1 MNFFPVI
8 YEREI
13 LKWKEDDAMFVET
26 HNFAAM
32 FDQVKEQTY
41 VMFVGVPGCGKTAT
55 ARHIAL
61 ILQTEGYQILPI
73 KDIKDIETY
82 CDPHLPQVFVI
93 DDVIGVFGLD
103 MAELNLLRK
112 YQDRL
117 KCPTMPE
124 TKTLLTCREVVYR
137 NEDFSNTSFFAQ
149 EKQEINFS
157 SSANVLTDT
166 DKCKLLAKYNL
177 NVYQFQVR
185 ILPKTSKM
193 FPLLC
198 KLFSKKEEY
207 KVHGYMFFIT
217 PIPCILE
224 AMDEMKTNNR
234 IQYAS
239 LVLLMTNQNKL
250 SEKDLDD
257 VQCSTNA
264 FTEIKYKVLQIC
276 KVSSRTDTFEFT
288 DALAEMEGTYT
299 KRSGNMFTFEHDYML
314 EIIAYHF
321 GRQCPEIILQIMK
334 SDYISYYIE
343 LDTRI
348 SRTIEKRKES
358 EDVAVESVQHSETN
372 IKQDDV
378 FNLCIT
384 LTEKQYP
391 ILLERLLKDIKNGD
405 YYNVFRSKALKH
417 SSMLQ
422 QFIGLMGSFIN
433 LIQRDRTPL
442 TVACHLGDLNIVE
455 ELIKAGADVNLRDN
469 THKPLTLACEEG
481 HVGVV
486 KLLIKAGAN
495 LNVKD
500 GSVTALTASCELGY
514 IGIVDELLTSG
525 ADVNLRGDSNTP
537 LTFACEIGSLSLVK
551 KLIEFGADVNL
562 ADDYK
567 TPLTTACGMGCI
579 CVVEELI
586 KKGAIVNLSD
596 GYNTP
601 LTAASQGVYINVTN
615 RTLMAHHL
623 LLKGMLMPFVF
634 LINDPKIYFTR
645 AYMSVVEHLI
655 KTGADV
661 NLCDGSKTPLTTACE
676 QGHVHIVKELINFG
690 ADVNLRD
697 EYNTPLIKAC
707 DFGHLSVVK
716 ELIKAS
722 ATVNLNDEYD
732 TPLTSASVSQNVSLV
747 EELVKAGA
755 DINLKYRSKTA
766 LTTACEHGY
775 SDVVKKLIEL
785 GADVNLCDGVTTPL
799 TISCEKEYQTEVESL
814 IKAGADINKNDGYRT
829 PLTIACEWGQSEIV
843 NILIK
848 AGVDVNLSDGTDTP
862 LKIACE
868 MGHLSVVEA
877 LINAEVDV
885 KLCNANTIL
894 QETTNIEKSLKT
906 VEWLIKSG
914 DGISLDNGYLPPL
927 ITEFSHLTRH
937 FNSVNTCGAIQ
948 RRRKRLVVLLERK
961 YRRINQVAKPL
972 AQMKN
977 NFTRVVK
984 SFSRIAN
991 RVMVNARINEGY
1003 HPFHRI

>member
-1 MNFFPVI
+1 
-8 YEREI
+8 
-13 LKWKEDDAMFVET
+13 MFVET
-26 HNFAAM
+26 HNFATM

-117 KCPTMPE
+117 KCPTMPK
-124 TKTLLTCREVVYR
+124 TKTLMTCREVVYR
-137 NEDFSNTSFFAQ
+137 NEAFSNTSFFAQ
-149 EKQEINFS
+149 EKHVINLS

-166 DKCKLLAKYNL
+166 DKYKLLAKYNL
-177 NVYQFQVR
+177 NVYQFQVM
-185 ILPKTSKM
+185 ILPKTSRM

-198 KLFSKKEEY
+198 KLFSKKKEY
-207 KVHGYMFFIT
+207 KVHGYTFFIT

-234 IQYAS
+234 IQYAA
-239 LVLLMTNQNKL
+239 LVLLMANQNKL
-250 SEKDLDD
+250 SGEDLED

-264 FTEIKYKVLQIC
+264 FTEIKDKVLQKC

-299 KRSGNMFTFEHDYML
+299 KKSGYTFTFEHDYMF

-343 LDTRI
+343 LDTCI
-348 SRTIEKRKES
+348 SRTIEKRKGS
-358 EDVAVESVQHSETN
+358 EDVAESVQHSETI

-417 SSMLQ
+417 SSVLQ

-562 ADDYK
+562 VDDYK

-586 KKGAIVNLSD
+586 KRGAIVNLSD

-601 LTAASQGVYINVTN
+601 LTAACQGVYINVTN
-615 RTLMAHHL
+615 GTLMAHHL
-623 LLKGMLMPFVF
+623 LFKGMLMPFVF

-697 EYNTPLIKAC
+697 EYNTPLINAC

-722 ATVNLNDEYD
+722 ANVNLNDEYD
-732 TPLTSASVSQNVSLV
+732 TPLTSACVSQNVSLV

-775 SDVVKKLIEL
+775 SEVVKKLIEL

-877 LINAEVDV
+877 LFNAEVDV

-894 QETTNIEKSLKT
+894 QGTTNIEKSLKT

-937 FNSVNTCGAIQ
+937 FNSVNTCGAIL
-948 RRRKRLVVLLERK
+948 RRLKRQVVLLERK

-984 SFSRIAN
+984 LFSRIAN
-991 RVMVNARINEGY
+991 RVMVNAMINEGY

>member
-1 MNFFPVI
+1 
-8 YEREI
+8 
-13 LKWKEDDAMFVET
+13 MFVET
-26 HNFAAM
+26 HNFATM

-117 KCPTMPE
+117 KCPTMPK
-124 TKTLLTCREVVYR
+124 TKTLMTCREVVYR
-137 NEDFSNTSFFAQ
+137 NEAFSNTSFFVQ
-149 EKQEINFS
+149 EKHVINLS

-166 DKCKLLAKYNL
+166 DKYKLLAKYNL
-177 NVYQFQVR
+177 NVYQFQVM
-185 ILPKTSKM
+185 ILPKTSRM

-198 KLFSKKEEY
+198 KLFSKKKEY
-207 KVHGYMFFIT
+207 KVHGYTFFIT

-234 IQYAS
+234 IQYAA
-239 LVLLMTNQNKL
+239 LVLLMANQNKL
-250 SEKDLDD
+250 SGEDLED

-264 FTEIKYKVLQIC
+264 FTEIKDKVLQKC

-299 KRSGNMFTFEHDYML
+299 KKSGYTFTFEHDYMF

-343 LDTRI
+343 LDTCI
-348 SRTIEKRKES
+348 SRTIEKRKGS
-358 EDVAVESVQHSETN
+358 EDVAESVQHSETI

-417 SSMLQ
+417 SSVLQ

-562 ADDYK
+562 VDDYK

-586 KKGAIVNLSD
+586 KRGAIVNLSD

-601 LTAASQGVYINVTN
+601 LTAACQGVYINVTN
-615 RTLMAHHL
+615 GTLMAHHL
-623 LLKGMLMPFVF
+623 LFKGMLMPFVF

-697 EYNTPLIKAC
+697 EYNTPLINAC

-722 ATVNLNDEYD
+722 ANVNLNDEYD
-732 TPLTSASVSQNVSLV
+732 TPLTLACVSQNVSLV

-775 SDVVKKLIEL
+775 SEVVKKLIEL

-877 LINAEVDV
+877 LFNAEVDV

-894 QETTNIEKSLKT
+894 QGTTNIEKSLKT

-937 FNSVNTCGAIQ
+937 FNSVNTCGAIL
-948 RRRKRLVVLLERK
+948 RRLKRQVVLLERK

-984 SFSRIAN
+984 LFSRIAN
-991 RVMVNARINEGY
+991 RVMVNAMINEGY

>member
-1 MNFFPVI
+1 
-8 YEREI
+8 
-13 LKWKEDDAMFVET
+13 
-26 HNFAAM
+26 
-32 FDQVKEQTY
+32 
-41 VMFVGVPGCGKTAT
+41 MFVGVPGCGKTAT

-137 NEDFSNTSFFAQ
+137 NEDFSNTSFCAQ
-149 EKQEINFS
+149 EKHEINFS

-198 KLFSKKEEY
+198 KLFSKEEEY

-239 LVLLMTNQNKL
+239 LVLLMANQNKL

-276 KVSSRTDTFEFT
+276 KVISRTDTFEFT

-391 ILLERLLKDIKNGD
+391 ILFERLLKDIKNGARD

-417 SSMLQ
+417 SSVLQ

-481 HVGVV
+481 HVGLV

-586 KKGAIVNLSD
+586 KRGAIVNLSD

-601 LTAASQGVYINVTN
+601 LTAACQGVYINVTN

-623 LLKGMLMPFVF
+623 LFKGMLMPFVF

-722 ATVNLNDEYD
+722 ANVNLNDEYD

-775 SDVVKKLIEL
+775 LEVVKKLIEL

-868 MGHLSVVEA
+868 MGHLSVVEV

-927 ITEFSHLTRH
+927 ITEFSHLTKH
-937 FNSVNTCGAIQ
+937 FISVNTCGSIQ
-948 RRRKRLVVLLERK
+948 RRLKRLVVLLERK

>member
-1 MNFFPVI
+1 
-8 YEREI
+8 
-13 LKWKEDDAMFVET
+13 MFVET
-26 HNFAAM
+26 HNFATM

-117 KCPTMPE
+117 KCPTMPK
-124 TKTLLTCREVVYR
+124 TKTLMTCREVVYR
-137 NEDFSNTSFFAQ
+137 NEAFSNTSFFAQ
-149 EKQEINFS
+149 EKHVINLS

-166 DKCKLLAKYNL
+166 DKYKLLAKYNL
-177 NVYQFQVR
+177 NVYQFQVM
-185 ILPKTSKM
+185 ILPKTSRM

-198 KLFSKKEEY
+198 KLFSKKKEY
-207 KVHGYMFFIT
+207 KVHGYTFFIT

-224 AMDEMKTNNR
+224 AMDEMKTNSR
-234 IQYAS
+234 IQYAA
-239 LVLLMTNQNKL
+239 LVLLMANQNKL
-250 SEKDLDD
+250 SGEDLED

-276 KVSSRTDTFEFT
+276 KVISRTDTFEFT

-348 SRTIEKRKES
+348 SRTIEKKKES

-384 LTEKQYP
+384 LPEKQYP

-417 SSMLQ
+417 SSVLQ

-562 ADDYK
+562 VDDYK

-586 KKGAIVNLSD
+586 KRGAIVNLSD

-601 LTAASQGVYINVTN
+601 LTAACQGVYINVTN
-615 RTLMAHHL
+615 GTLMAHHL
-623 LLKGMLMPFVF
+623 LFKGMLMPFVF

-697 EYNTPLIKAC
+697 EYNTPLINAC

-722 ATVNLNDEYD
+722 ANVNLNDEYD
-732 TPLTSASVSQNVSLV
+732 TPLTSACVSQNVSLV

-775 SDVVKKLIEL
+775 SEVVKKLIEL

-894 QETTNIEKSLKT
+894 QGTTNIEKSLKT

-937 FNSVNTCGAIQ
+937 FNSVNTCGAIL
-948 RRRKRLVVLLERK
+948 RRLKRQVVLLERK

-984 SFSRIAN
+984 LFSRIAN

>member
-117 KCPTMPE
+117 KCPTMPK
-124 TKTLLTCREVVYR
+124 TKTLMTCREVVYR
-137 NEDFSNTSFFAQ
+137 NEAFSNTSVFAQ
-149 EKQEINFS
+149 DKHVIYLS

-185 ILPKTSKM
+185 ILPKTSNM

-207 KVHGYMFFIT
+207 KVHGYMFFLT

-224 AMDEMKTNNR
+224 AMNEMKTNNR

-239 LVLLMTNQNKL
+239 LVLLMANQNKL
-250 SEKDLDD
+250 SEEDLDD
-257 VQCSTNA
+257 VQCSTNV
-264 FTEIKYKVLQIC
+264 FTEIKNKVLQKC
-276 KVSSRTDTFEFT
+276 KVNSRTDSFEFT

-299 KRSGNMFTFEHDYML
+299 KKSGNMFTFEHDYML

-321 GRQCPEIILQIMK
+321 GSQCPEIILQIMK

-358 EDVAVESVQHSETN
+358 EDVAVEIVQHSETK
-372 IKQDDV
+372 IKQDDI

-405 YYNVFRSKALKH
+405 YYNVLRSKVLKH
-417 SSMLQ
+417 SSVLR
-422 QFIGLMGSFIN
+422 QFIGIMGSFIN
-433 LIQRDRTPL
+433 LIKRDRTPL

-455 ELIKAGADVNLRDN
+455 ELIKAGAEVNLRDN
-469 THKPLTLACEEG
+469 THRPLTLACEEG

-486 KLLIKAGAN
+486 KMLIKAGAN
-495 LNVKD
+495 VNVKD
-500 GSVTALTASCELGY
+500 GSVTALSASCELGN
-514 IGIVDELLTSG
+514 IGIIDELITSG

-537 LTFACEIGSLSLVK
+537 LTFACEKGPLHLVK

-562 ADDYK
+562 ADAYK
-567 TPLTTACGMGCI
+567 TPLTSACEMGCI

-586 KKGAIVNLSD
+586 KGGSIVNKSD

-601 LTAASQGVYINVTN
+601 LTAACQGLFISVSNG
-615 RTLMAHHL
+615 TLLAYHL
-623 LLKGMLMPFVF
+623 MFKRMLKPFVF
-634 LINDPKIYFTR
+634 PINDPKIYFTR

-697 EYNTPLIKAC
+697 EYSTPLIKAIG
-707 DFGHLSVVK
+707 FGHLSVVK
-716 ELIKAS
+716 ELIKAC
-722 ATVNLNDEYD
+722 ANVNLNDEYD
-732 TPLTSASVSQNVSLV
+732 TPLTSASDSQNVSLV

-755 DINLKYRSKTA
+755 DINLKYRCTTA
-766 LTTACEHGY
+766 LTNACEHGN
-775 SDVVKKLIEL
+775 SEVVKKLIEI

-799 TISCEKEYQTEVESL
+799 TIACEVGYQTEVESL
-814 IKAGADINKNDGYRT
+814 IKAGADINMNDGYWT
-829 PLTIACEWGQSEIV
+829 PLTIACERGQSKIV

-848 AGVDVNLSDGTDTP
+848 SGVDVNLSDGTDTP

-877 LINAEVDV
+877 LINAGVDV
-885 KLCNANTIL
+885 KLCNLNTIV
-894 QETTNIEKSLKT
+894 QEITDIEKSLKT
-906 VEWLIKSG
+906 VERLIKSG
-914 DGISLDNGYLPPL
+914 DGISLDNGYLPL
-927 ITEFSHLTRH
+927 LKTEFSRLTRLLKST
-937 FNSVNTCGAIQ
+937 NICGANK
-948 RRRKRLVVLLERK
+948 RRKRQVDLFKRN
-961 YRRINQVAKPL
+961 YRQINQVAKPF

-977 NFTRVVK
+977 NFTRLEK
-984 SFSRIAN
+984 LLSRIAN

>member
-149 EKQEINFS
+149 EKHEINFS

-239 LVLLMTNQNKL
+239 LVLLMANQNKL

-276 KVSSRTDTFEFT
+276 KVISRTDTFEFT

-299 KRSGNMFTFEHDYML
+299 KKSGYTFTFEHDYMF

-343 LDTRI
+343 LDTCI
-348 SRTIEKRKES
+348 SRTIEKRKGS
-358 EDVAVESVQHSETN
+358 EDVAESVLHSETI

-417 SSMLQ
+417 SSVLQ

-586 KKGAIVNLSD
+586 KRGAIVNLSD

-601 LTAASQGVYINVTN
+601 LTAACQGVYINVTN
-615 RTLMAHHL
+615 GTLMAHHL
-623 LLKGMLMPFVF
+623 LFKGMLMPFVF

-722 ATVNLNDEYD
+722 ANVNLNDEYD
-732 TPLTSASVSQNVSLV
+732 TPLTSACVSQNVSLV

-755 DINLKYRSKTA
+755 DINLNYRSKTA

-775 SDVVKKLIEL
+775 SEVVKKLIEL

-885 KLCNANTIL
+885 ILCNANTIL
-894 QETTNIEKSLKT
+894 QGTTNIEKSLKT

-937 FNSVNTCGAIQ
+937 FNSVNTCGAIL
-948 RRRKRLVVLLERK
+948 RRLKRQVVLLERK

-977 NFTRVVK
+977 IFTRVVK

>member
-149 EKQEINFS
+149 EKHEINFS

-239 LVLLMTNQNKL
+239 LVLLMANQNKL

-276 KVSSRTDTFEFT
+276 KVISRTDTFEFT

-299 KRSGNMFTFEHDYML
+299 KKSGYTFTFEHDYMF

-343 LDTRI
+343 LDTCI
-348 SRTIEKRKES
+348 SRTIEKRKGS
-358 EDVAVESVQHSETN
+358 EDVAESVQHSETI

-417 SSMLQ
+417 SSVLQ

-562 ADDYK
+562 VDDYK

-586 KKGAIVNLSD
+586 KRGAIVNLSD

-601 LTAASQGVYINVTN
+601 LTAACQGVYINVTN
-615 RTLMAHHL
+615 GTLMAHHL
-623 LLKGMLMPFVF
+623 LFKGMLMPFVF

-697 EYNTPLIKAC
+697 EYNTPLINAC

-722 ATVNLNDEYD
+722 ANVNLNDEYD
-732 TPLTSASVSQNVSLV
+732 TPLTSACVSQNVSLV

-775 SDVVKKLIEL
+775 SEVVKKLIEL

-894 QETTNIEKSLKT
+894 QGTTNIEKSLKT

-937 FNSVNTCGAIQ
+937 FNSVNTCGAIL
-948 RRRKRLVVLLERK
+948 RRLKRQVVLLERK

-984 SFSRIAN
+984 LFSRIAN

>member
-1 MNFFPVI
+1 M
-8 YEREI
+8 REI

-149 EKQEINFS
+149 EKHEINFS

-234 IQYAS
+234 IQYAA
-239 LVLLMTNQNKL
+239 LVLLMANQNKL
-250 SEKDLDD
+250 SGEDLED

-264 FTEIKYKVLQIC
+264 FTEIKDKVLQKC

-299 KRSGNMFTFEHDYML
+299 KKSGYTFTFEHDYMF

-343 LDTRI
+343 LDTCI
-348 SRTIEKRKES
+348 SRTIEKRKGS
-358 EDVAVESVQHSETN
+358 EDVAESVQHSETI

-391 ILLERLLKDIKNGD
+391 ILFERLLKDIKNGD
-405 YYNVFRSKALKH
+405 YYNVLRSKALKH
-417 SSMLQ
+417 PFLLR
-422 QFIGLMGSFIN
+422 QFIGVMGSFIN

-442 TVACHLGDLNIVE
+442 TVACHLGDLNLVE
-455 ELIKAGADVNLRDN
+455 EMIKAGADVNLRDN
-469 THKPLTLACEEG
+469 THKPLTLACEAE
-481 HVGVV
+481 HIDVV
-486 KLLIKAGAN
+486 KTLIKAGALVN
-495 LNVKD
+495 ARD
-500 GSVTALTASCELGY
+500 GSVTALTASCELGRTS
-514 IGIVDELLTSG
+514 IVDELITSG
-525 ADVNLRGDSNTP
+525 AGVNLRGDSNTP
-537 LTFACEIGSLSLVK
+537 LTFACESGPLNLVK

-562 ADDYK
+562 ADEYK
-567 TPLTTACGMGCI
+567 TPLTTACERGCI

-586 KKGAIVNLSD
+586 KGGAIVNLSD

-601 LTAASQGVYINVTN
+601 LTAACQGVSIFLTN
-615 RTLMAHHL
+615 GTLLAHQL
-623 LLKGMLMPFVF
+623 MLKGMLAPFLF
-634 LINDPKIYFTR
+634 PINDPKIYFTR
-645 AYMSVVEHLI
+645 IYMSVVEHLI

-697 EYNTPLIKAC
+697 EYDTPLIKAC
-707 DFGHLSVVK
+707 AFGHLSVVK
-716 ELIKAS
+716 ELIKAG
-722 ATVNLNDEYD
+722 ANVNLNNEYD
-732 TPLTSASVSQNVSLV
+732 TPLTSACVSQNVSFV

-755 DINLKYRSKTA
+755 DINLKYRFKTA
-766 LTTACEHGY
+766 LTTACEYGN
-775 SDVVKKLIEL
+775 SEVVKRLIEL
-785 GADVNLCDGVTTPL
+785 GADVNLCDGLTTPL
-799 TISCEKEYQTEVESL
+799 TIACRGGYQTEVETL
-814 IKAGADINKNDGYRT
+814 IKAGADLNLNDGYGT
-829 PLTIACEWGQSEIV
+829 PLTTACELGQSKIV
-843 NILIK
+843 NILIQSG
-848 AGVDVNLSDGTDTP
+848 ADVNLSDGTDKP
-862 LKIACE
+862 LKKACE

-877 LINAEVDV
+877 LINAGVDV
-885 KLCNANTIL
+885 KLCNENTMI
-894 QETTNIEKSLKT
+894 QEITDIEKSLKT

-914 DGISLDNGYLPPL
+914 DGISHGIGYLPPL
-927 ITEFSHLTRH
+927 LTEFSHLKRH
-937 FNSVNTCGAIQ
+937 LSSTNICGAIT
-948 RRRKRLVVLLERK
+948 RIERHVVLLGRK
-961 YRRINQVAKPL
+961 NHRTNQVFKPF
-972 AQMKN
+972 AQMTKTL
-977 NFTRVVK
+977 TRVAK

-991 RVMVNARINEGY
+991 RVMLNTRSNEGY
-1003 HPFHRI
+1003 RPFQGIQNHI

>member
-41 VMFVGVPGCGKTAT
+41 VIFVGVPGCGKTAT

-149 EKQEINFS
+149 EKHEINFS

-177 NVYQFQVR
+177 NVYQFQVM
-185 ILPKTSKM
+185 ILPKTSRM

-198 KLFSKKEEY
+198 KLFSKKKEY
-207 KVHGYMFFIT
+207 KVHGYTFFIT

-234 IQYAS
+234 IQYAA
-239 LVLLMTNQNKL
+239 LVLLMANQNKL
-250 SEKDLDD
+250 SGEDLED

-264 FTEIKYKVLQIC
+264 FTEIKDKVLQKC

-299 KRSGNMFTFEHDYML
+299 KKSGYTFTFEHDYMF

-343 LDTRI
+343 LDTCI
-348 SRTIEKRKES
+348 SRTIEKRKGS
-358 EDVAVESVQHSETN
+358 EDVAESVQHSETI

-417 SSMLQ
+417 SSVLQ

-562 ADDYK
+562 VDDYK

-586 KKGAIVNLSD
+586 KRGAIVNLSD

-601 LTAASQGVYINVTN
+601 LTAACQGVYINVTN
-615 RTLMAHHL
+615 GTLMAHHL
-623 LLKGMLMPFVF
+623 LFKGMLMPFVF

-697 EYNTPLIKAC
+697 EYNTPLINAC

-722 ATVNLNDEYD
+722 ANVNLNDEYD
-732 TPLTSASVSQNVSLV
+732 TPLTSACVSQNVSLV

-775 SDVVKKLIEL
+775 SEVVKKLIEL

-877 LINAEVDV
+877 LFNAEVDV

-894 QETTNIEKSLKT
+894 QGTTNIEKSLKT

-937 FNSVNTCGAIQ
+937 FNSVNTCGAIL
-948 RRRKRLVVLLERK
+948 RRLKRQVVLLERK

-984 SFSRIAN
+984 LFSRIAN
-991 RVMVNARINEGY
+991 RVMVNAMINEGY

>member
-149 EKQEINFS
+149 EKHEINFS

-239 LVLLMTNQNKL
+239 LVLLMANQNKL

-276 KVSSRTDTFEFT
+276 KVISRTDTFEFT

-405 YYNVFRSKALKH
+405 YYNVLRSKALKH
-417 SSMLQ
+417 SSVLQ
-422 QFIGLMGSFIN
+422 QFIGLMRSFIN

-495 LNVKD
+495 INVKD

-567 TPLTTACGMGCI
+567 TPLTTACGIGCI

-586 KKGAIVNLSD
+586 KRGAIVNLSD

-601 LTAASQGVYINVTN
+601 LTAACQGVSINATN
-615 RTLMAHHL
+615 GTLMAHHL
-623 LLKGMLMPFVF
+623 VLKGMLMPFVF
-634 LINDPKIYFTR
+634 LINDPKIYITR

-661 NLCDGSKTPLTTACE
+661 NLCDGSKTPLTAACE
-676 QGHVHIVKELINFG
+676 QGHMHIVKELINFG
-690 ADVNLRD
+690 AEVNLRD
-697 EYNTPLIKAC
+697 EYNTPLTKASY
-707 DFGHLSVVK
+707 FGHLTVVK
-716 ELIKAS
+716 ELIKAC
-722 ATVNLNDEYD
+722 ANVNLNDEYD
-732 TPLTSASVSQNVSLV
+732 TPLTSACVSQNVSLV
-747 EELVKAGA
+747 EELVKASA
-755 DINLKYRSKTA
+755 DINLKYLCKTA

-775 SDVVKKLIEL
+775 SEVVKKLIEL

-799 TISCEKEYQTEVESL
+799 TIACEEGYQTEVESL
-814 IKAGADINKNDGYRT
+814 IKAGADINMNDGYRT
-829 PLTIACEWGQSEIV
+829 PLTSACERGQSKIV

-885 KLCNANTIL
+885 KLCNANTIV
-894 QETTNIEKSLKT
+894 QEITDIEKSLKT

-927 ITEFSHLTRH
+927 KTEFSHLTRLLKST
-937 FNSVNTCGAIQ
+937 NKCGAK
-948 RRRKRLVVLLERK
+948 KRLKRQVDLLKRNSG
-961 YRRINQVAKPL
+961 RINQVAKPF
-972 AQMKN
+972 AQLKI
-977 NFTRVVK
+977 NFTRVEK
-984 SFSRIAN
+984 LFSRIEN